1 MIHANRLPHLFACA
15 AVLLVCG
22 SSTVL
27 PPALAADEAP
37 QDIARS
43 RGDVV
48 WLDFW
53 ASWCVP
59 CRHSFPWMNAM
70 QKKYGPLGLTI
81 VAVNLDSERAD
92 ADRFLAAT
100 PAAFKLQFDPD
111 GALAKRY
118 EVEAMPS
125 SYVIDR
131 TGRVIE
137 RHLGFKQSREAEYEA
152 SIRVALGLEAE
163 SP

>member
-1 MIHANRLPHLFACA
+1 MIEARRPAR
-15 AVLLVCG
+15 VLVCAIVMLTWH
-22 SSTVL
+22 SASAL
-27 PPALAADEAP
+27 SPALAHDAGPEDV
-37 QDIARS
+37 ARS

-70 QKKYGPLGLTI
+70 QEKYGPLGLTVI
-81 VAVNLDSERAD
+81 AINLDSDRAD
-92 ADRFLAAT
+92 ADRFLASI
-100 PAAFKLQFDPD
+100 PAGFKVRFDPE
-111 GALAKRY
+111 GKLAKRY

-125 SYVIDR
+125 SYVINR
-131 TGRVIE
+131 TGHVIE
-137 RHLGFKQSREAEYEA
+137 RHLGFKESREAEYEA
-152 SIRVALGLEAE
+152 SIRTALGLEVK

>member
-1 MIHANRLPHLFACA
+1 MIEATRLARVLACA
-15 AVLLVCG
+15 AFLLIWR
-22 SSTVL
+22 STL
-27 PPALAADEAP
+27 APPALAEDEAP
-37 QDIARS
+37 EDIARS

-70 QKKYGPLGLTI
+70 QQKYGPLGLTV
-81 VAVNLDSERAD
+81 VAVNLDSDRAD
-92 ADRFLAAT
+92 ADRFLASM
-100 PAAFKLQFDPD
+100 PAGFKVQFDPE
-111 GALAKRY
+111 GKLAKRY

-125 SYVIDR
+125 SYVLDR
-131 TGRVIE
+131 TGHVME
-137 RHLGFKQSREAEYEA
+137 RHFGFKESKEAKYEA
-152 SIRVALGLEAE
+152 SIRTALGLEAE

>member
-1 MIHANRLPHLFACA
+1 MITVNRLARVLACA
-15 AVLLVCG
+15 AVLLTWR
-22 SSTVL
+22 STL
-27 PPALAADEAP
+27 ALSPALVEDEAP
-37 QDIARS
+37 EELARS

-70 QKKYGPLGLTI
+70 QEKYGPLGLTV

-92 ADRFLAAT
+92 ADRFLAST
-100 PAAFKLQFDPD
+100 PAGFKVQFDPD
-111 GALAKRY
+111 GKLAKRY
-118 EVEAMPS
+118 DVEAMPS

-131 TGRVIE
+131 TGHVME

-152 SIRVALGLEAE
+152 SIRTALGLEPK